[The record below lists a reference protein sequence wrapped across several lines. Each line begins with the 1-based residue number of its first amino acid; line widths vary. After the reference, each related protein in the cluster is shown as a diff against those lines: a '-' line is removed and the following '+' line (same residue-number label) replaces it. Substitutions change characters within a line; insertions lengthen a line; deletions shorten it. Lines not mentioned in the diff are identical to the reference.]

1 MVINIGPA
9 GTGGASEQS
18 FEDLKKAD
26 MDAVEIEFTYSIWMT
41 PAQAKKIN
49 ELNKKL
55 GLKLSIHA
63 QYWIN
68 LNSKEEAKIEASK
81 KRILKCCEMGD
92 LVGARYIVF
101 HPAFYSGNTREEA
114 YQKVKEQII
123 EMQKEIKKNKW
134 DVVLCPETTGKVSQF
149 GDLDEL
155 IKLKKETG
163 CHLCVDFAHIKAK
176 NKGIINYDDEVKKLR
191 HLGYIHAHFSGIIWT
206 DRGEKKHAL
215 TKDKDIE
222 ELLTALKK
230 HKIDCTIINESPDPM
245 GDSIKTK
252 KILQGLK

>member
-9 GTGGASEQS
+9 GTGGASEKS
-18 FEDLKKAD
+18 FEDIKKLGL
-26 MDAVEIEFTYSIWMT
+26 DAVEIEFTYSVWMT
-41 PAQAKKIN
+41 PAQAKKIK

-68 LNSKEEAKIEASK
+68 LNSKEKAKVEASK
-81 KRILKCCEMGD
+81 KRILKCCEIGH
-92 LVGARYIVF
+92 LVGAKYIVF

-114 YQKVKEQII
+114 YENVKKQVLDI
-123 EMQKEIKKNKW
+123 QKEIKKNKW

-163 CHLCVDFAHIKAK
+163 CHLCIDFAHLKAK
-176 NKGIINYDDEVKKLR
+176 NLGDIDYNEVAKKIKN
-191 HLGYIHAHFSGIIWT
+191 LGYIHAHFSGIIWT
-206 DRGEKKHAL
+206 DRGEKKHVL

-222 ELLTALKK
+222 ELLKILKN

-245 GDSIKTK
+245 GDSLKTK
-252 KILQGLK
+252 KILQKIK